1 MKKVNTYL
9 FSAGMIVISAVTI
22 SIGATAIRTLNSK
35 AGAPV
40 IIVKDCASQMV
51 DVKNFKGEWI
61 PFVQLP
67 EVTVAEQAMRNGK

>member
-9 FSAGMIVISAVTI
+9 ISAGIIVISAVTI
-22 SIGATAIRTLNSK
+22 SIGATAIRTLNK
-35 AGAPV
+35 NAGAPV
-40 IIVKDCASQMV
+40 IIVKECASQMV

-67 EVTVAEQAMRNGK
+67 EVTVVEQAVSKGK